1 MSTTIPNVRLPL
13 AGLRVL
19 DWSRL
24 LPGPWCS
31 QMLGDLGA
39 EVIKV
44 EQHSVGDPS
53 RHNAPRYR
61 DGSVYFHSVN
71 GNKQSL
77 TIDLKA
83 PGARALTKRL
93 ISASDVMLESF
104 SISVAAKH
112 GIDAAAAL
120 RINPK
125 LIHCSI
131 TGYGQTGSLSSVP
144 GHDLVV
150 QAATGLLAPGNS
162 RPQMPGFQTAD
173 YTAGLMACVGIL
185 AALRRRDMDGIGTAL
200 DISMFDSMLQLGQ
213 IGLGSAMARFAGASG
228 DPAMEVWGGN
238 PRYALYP
245 TRDGKT
251 IAVALLESR
260 YWKKFCA
267 AIGQPE
273 LAPEHED
280 PSARLSSHGERTELY
295 RKAITDYCKAHDRD
309 EIARR
314 MATEDI
320 PLVPVLTPDE
330 ALHSPHAAERQLV
343 HTVAHA
349 TEGTITELRNPLHP
363 SGLVRTDRTPAPE
376 LGADN
381 SAILQRIGFTDA
393 EIADLVKAGSI

>member
-1 MSTTIPNVRLPL
+1 
-13 AGLRVL
+13 
-19 DWSRL
+19 
-24 LPGPWCS
+24 
-31 QMLGDLGA
+31 MLGDLGA

-44 EQHSVGDPS
+44 EQRGAGDPS

-61 DGSVYFHSVN
+61 NGSVYFHSVN
-71 GNKQSL
+71 GNKQSV
-77 TIDLKA
+77 TINRKA
-83 PGARALTKRL
+83 PGARTFTNRL

-104 SISVAAKH
+104 SVSVAAKH
-112 GIDAAAAL
+112 GNDGAAAH

-125 LIHCSI
+125 PIYCSI

-144 GHDLVV
+144 GHELVV

-162 RPQMPGFQTAD
+162 APQMPGFQTAD
-173 YTAGLMACVGIL
+173 CTAGLITCVDIL
-185 AALRRRDMDGIGTAL
+185 AALRRRDIDGIGAAL

-251 IAVALLESR
+251 IAVALLVPR
-260 YWKKFCA
+260 YWKKFCT
-267 AIGQPE
+267 AIDQPD
-273 LAPEHED
+273 LSPEHAD
-280 PSARLSSHGERTELY
+280 PSARLSTHGERAELY
-295 RKAITDYCKAHDRD
+295 RKAIADYYKAHDRD

-314 MATEDI
+314 MAAEDI

-330 ALHSPHAAERQLV
+330 ALHTPHAAERQLV
-343 HTVAHA
+343 RTVAHA
-349 TEGTITELRNPLHP
+349 SEGKFTELRNPLHP
-363 SGLVRTDRTPAPE
+363 SGLVRTNRTPAPE

-381 SAILQRIGFTDA
+381 SAVLRRIGFTGA
-393 EIADLVKAGSI
+393 EITDLAKSGTI

>member
-1 MSTTIPNVRLPL
+1 V
-13 AGLRVL
+13 
-19 DWSRL
+19 
-24 LPGPWCS
+24 
-31 QMLGDLGA
+31 
-39 EVIKV
+39 
-44 EQHSVGDPS
+44 
-53 RHNAPRYR
+53 
-61 DGSVYFHSVN
+61 
-71 GNKQSL
+71 
-77 TIDLKA
+77 
-83 PGARALTKRL
+83 
-93 ISASDVMLESF
+93 
-104 SISVAAKH
+104 
-112 GIDAAAAL
+112 
-120 RINPK
+120 
-125 LIHCSI
+125 
-131 TGYGQTGSLSSVP
+131 TGS
-144 GHDLVV
+144 
-150 QAATGLLAPGNS
+150 
-162 RPQMPGFQTAD
+162 
-173 YTAGLMACVGIL
+173 
-185 AALRRRDMDGIGTAL
+185 AL

-213 IGLGSAMARFAGASG
+213 IGLSSAMARLAGASG
-228 DPAMEVWGGN
+228 DPVMEVWGGN

>member
-1 MSTTIPNVRLPL
+1 MSTTKPDVKLPL
-13 AGLRVL
+13 AGIRVL

-44 EQHSVGDPS
+44 EQRGAGDPS
-53 RHNAPRYR
+53 RHNAPRYC

-83 PGARALTKRL
+83 PGARALTNRL

-104 SISVAAKH
+104 STSVAAKH

-120 RINPK
+120 GINSK

-131 TGYGQTGSLSSVP
+131 TGYGQTGSLSSIP

-162 RPQMPGFQTAD
+162 APQMPGFQTAD
-173 YTAGLMACVGIL
+173 YTAGLMACIGIL
-185 AALRRRDMDGIGTAL
+185 AALRRRDIDGIGAAL

-213 IGLGSAMARFAGASG
+213 IGLSSAMARFAGASG
-228 DPAMEVWGGN
+228 DPVMEVWGGN

-251 IAVALLESR
+251 IAVSLLESR

-267 AIGQPE
+267 AIGQPD

-280 PSARLSSHGERTELY
+280 PSARLSNHGERTEHY
-295 RKAITDYCKAHDRD
+295 RKAIADYCKARDRD
-309 EIARR
+309 EIARQ
-314 MATEDI
+314 MAAEDI
-320 PLVPVLTPDE
+320 PVIPVLTPDE

-343 HTVAHA
+343 RTLAHP
-349 TEGTITELRNPLHP
+349 TEGRITELRNPLHP
-363 SGLVRTDRTPAPE
+363 SRLVRADRTPAPE

-393 EIADLVKAGSI
+393 EIADLAKMGSI

>member
-1 MSTTIPNVRLPL
+1 MSTTIANVKLPL

-93 ISASDVMLESF
+93 ISVSDVMLESF

-280 PSARLSSHGERTELY
+280 PSARLSSHGERTEVY

-314 MATEDI
+314 MAAEDI

>member
-1 MSTTIPNVRLPL
+1 
-13 AGLRVL
+13 
-19 DWSRL
+19 
-24 LPGPWCS
+24 
-31 QMLGDLGA
+31 
-39 EVIKV
+39 
-44 EQHSVGDPS
+44 
-53 RHNAPRYR
+53 
-61 DGSVYFHSVN
+61 
-71 GNKQSL
+71 
-77 TIDLKA
+77 
-83 PGARALTKRL
+83 
-93 ISASDVMLESF
+93 
-104 SISVAAKH
+104 
-112 GIDAAAAL
+112 
-120 RINPK
+120 
-125 LIHCSI
+125 
-131 TGYGQTGSLSSVP
+131 
-144 GHDLVV
+144 VV

-162 RPQMPGFQTAD
+162 APQMPSFQTAD

-185 AALRRRDMDGIGTAL
+185 AALRRRDKDGIGAAL

-260 YWKKFCA
+260 YWKKFCT

-273 LAPEHED
+273 LAAEHED

-295 RKAITDYCKAHDRD
+295 RNAIANYCKAHDRD

-314 MATEDI
+314 MAAEDI

-330 ALHSPHAAERQLV
+330 ALHAPHVAERQLV
-343 HTVAHA
+343 RTVAHA
-349 TEGTITELRNPLHP
+349 SEGKITELRNPLHP

-381 SAILQRIGFTDA
+381 SATLRRIGFTDA
-393 EIADLVKAGSI
+393 EIADLAKAGSI

>member
-1 MSTTIPNVRLPL
+1 
-13 AGLRVL
+13 
-19 DWSRL
+19 
-24 LPGPWCS
+24 
-31 QMLGDLGA
+31 MLGDLGA

-44 EQHSVGDPS
+44 EQRDAGDPS

-61 DGSVYFHSVN
+61 DGSVYFHGVN

-83 PGARALTKRL
+83 PGARALTNRL

-120 RINPK
+120 HINPK

-131 TGYGQTGSLSSVP
+131 SGYGQTGPLSSIP

-162 RPQMPGFQTAD
+162 APQMPGFQTAD
-173 YTAGLMACVGIL
+173 YTAGLMACIGIL
-185 AALRRRDMDGIGTAL
+185 AALRRRDINGVGAAL

-213 IGLGSAMARFAGASG
+213 IGLSSAMARFAGASG

-251 IAVALLESR
+251 IAVSLLESR

-267 AIGQPE
+267 TIGQPD

-280 PSARLSSHGERTELY
+280 PSARLSNHGERTELY
-295 RKAITDYCKAHDRD
+295 RKAIADYCKVRDRD
-309 EIARR
+309 EIARQ
-314 MATEDI
+314 MAAEDI
-320 PLVPVLTPDE
+320 PVIPVLTPDE
-330 ALHSPHAAERQLV
+330 ALHSPHAVERQLV
-343 HTVAHA
+343 RTVPHS
-349 TEGTITELRNPLHP
+349 TEGRITELRNPLHP
-363 SGLVRTDRTPAPE
+363 SRLVRADRTPAPE

-381 SAILQRIGFTDA
+381 SAILQRIGFTEA
-393 EIADLVKAGSI
+393 EIADLAKKGCI